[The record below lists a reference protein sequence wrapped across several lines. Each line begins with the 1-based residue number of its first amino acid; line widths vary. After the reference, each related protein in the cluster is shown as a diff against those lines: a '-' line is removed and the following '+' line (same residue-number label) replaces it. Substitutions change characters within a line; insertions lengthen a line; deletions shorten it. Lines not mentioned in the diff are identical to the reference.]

1 MLEVKNL
8 IKKYPKTTA
17 VNDMNFTIRDGEI
30 GVLLGPNGAGKSTI
44 IKSAAGLLTHEGEVK
59 VNGKD
64 TGTLEAKKEFAY
76 IPELPSLYDD
86 LTVREHLDFIAKAYK
101 LPDTYKQDA
110 EELLEAFEMT
120 DKADRLGTELSK
132 GMMQKTSICM
142 ALITKPS
149 CILVDEPMVGLDPK
163 AIRKLKSIL
172 CELRDEGASILI
184 STHMLEMIDDIWD
197 VMVVIKEGKVLGTFR
212 KEDLK
217 DETISRFF
225 FEVTE
230 QGEGGE

>member
-17 VNDMNFTIRDGEI
+17 VNDMSFTIKDGEI

-44 IKSAAGLLTHEGEVK
+44 IKSTAGLLTHDGEVK

-101 LPDTYKQDA
+101 LPDTYRQEA

-172 CELRDEGASILI
+172 CKLRDEGVSILI
-184 STHMLEMIDDIWD
+184 STHMLEMIDDMWD
-197 VMVVIKEGKVLGTFR
+197 VMVVIKEGKVLGTFH

-225 FEVTE
+225 FEITE